1 MERDQET
8 GRISRREIIKWFT
21 AAAAASQVG
30 PLGTWAQEDV
40 TGEPATV
47 GYGKDPKVTDI
58 YKPGDVWPLTLS
70 RKQRE
75 MVTVLADVILPKD
88 EWGPAASE
96 LGVPEFID
104 EWVSAPYPR
113 QQSSRA
119 KILPGLKIVDSLCQ
133 ERHGK
138 SLAELSPSQI
148 STLIDDAAKARGA
161 KSALGQA
168 ESFFYEFTG
177 LCMGAYY
184 GTPEGWKAI
193 GYIGNTPLPSYDGPP
208 QEVLDKLGLEQTV
221 RA

>member
-21 AAAAASQVG
+21 AAAAASQLG
-30 PLGTWAQEDV
+30 PIGTWAQEDE

-70 RKQRE
+70 GKQRE

-88 EWGPAASE
+88 ELGPAASD
-96 LGVPEFID
+96 LHVPEFID

-113 QQSSRA
+113 QQSSRE
-119 KILPGLKIVDSLCQ
+119 KILPGLEIVDALCQ
-133 ERHGK
+133 EYHDK
-138 SLAELSPSQI
+138 SLSELSPSQI

-161 KSALGQA
+161 KNALGQA
-168 ESFFYEFTG
+168 EAFFYEFTG

-184 GTPEGWKAI
+184 GTPEGWEAI
-193 GYIGNTPLPSYDGPP
+193 GYVGNTPLPSYDGPP
-208 QEVLDKLGLEQTV
+208 QEVLDRLGLVQTV
-221 RA
+221 KG

>member
-21 AAAAASQVG
+21 AAAAASQMS
-30 PLGTWAQEDV
+30 PLGTWAQEDEAG
-40 TGEPATV
+40 TPATI

-70 RKQRE
+70 RKQRDT
-75 MVTVLADVILPKD
+75 VTVLADVILPKD
-88 EWGPAASE
+88 DWGPAASE
-96 LGVPEFID
+96 LGVSEFID

-113 QQSSRA
+113 QRRSRET
-119 KILPGLKIVDSLCQ
+119 ILPGLEMVDALSQ

-138 SLAELSPSQI
+138 SLAELSRSQI
-148 STLIDDAAKARGA
+148 SKLIDDAAKAKGA
-161 KSALGQA
+161 RSQLGQA

-184 GTPEGWKAI
+184 ATPEGWKAI
-193 GYIGNTPLPSYDGPP
+193 GYVGNVPLPTFDGPP

-221 RA
+221 KG

>member
-1 MERDQET
+1 M
-8 GRISRREIIKWFT
+8 
-21 AAAAASQVG
+21 
-30 PLGTWAQEDV
+30 
-40 TGEPATV
+40 TGELVTV
-47 GYGKDPKVTDI
+47 GYGKDPKVSDI

-88 EWGPAASE
+88 ELGPAASD
-96 LGVPEFID
+96 LRVPEFID

-119 KILPGLKIVDSLCQ
+119 KILPGLEIVDALCQ

-138 SLAELSPSQI
+138 SLSELSPSQI

-168 ESFFYEFTG
+168 ESLF
-177 LCMGAYY
+177 L
-184 GTPEGWKAI
+184 
-193 GYIGNTPLPSYDGPP
+193 
-208 QEVLDKLGLEQTV
+208 
-221 RA
+221 

>member
-21 AAAAASQVG
+21 AAAAASQMS
-30 PLGTWAQEDV
+30 PLGTWAQEEEA
-40 TGEPATV
+40 GSPAV
-47 GYGKDPKVTDI
+47 AGYGKDPKVTDI

-75 MVTVLADVILPKD
+75 TVTVLADVILPKD
-88 EWGPAASE
+88 EWGPAASD
-96 LGVPEFID
+96 LQVPEFID

-113 QQSSRA
+113 QQRSRET
-119 KILPGLKIVDSLCQ
+119 ILPGLEVADTLSQ
-133 ERHGK
+133 ERYRK
-138 SLAELSPSQI
+138 NLAELSPSQI
-148 STLIDDAAKARGA
+148 STLLEDAAKAKGER
-161 KSALGQA
+161 SILGRA

-193 GYIGNTPLPSYDGPP
+193 GYVGNVPLPTFDGPP

-221 RA
+221 KG